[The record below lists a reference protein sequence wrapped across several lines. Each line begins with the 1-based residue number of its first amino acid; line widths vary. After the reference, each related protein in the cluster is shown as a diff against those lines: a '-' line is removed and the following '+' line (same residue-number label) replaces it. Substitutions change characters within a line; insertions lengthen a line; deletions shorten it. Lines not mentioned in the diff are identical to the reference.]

1 VVAKV
6 KMIDR
11 LIGWLNQLL
20 VIDFFLVLLSFFW
33 LAIAAFGRFVGLPL
47 GLDLWYSLWQ
57 PVFTPAIGIVIA
69 GTLLSGLFSWL
80 ANAMKPN

>member
-1 VVAKV
+1 MK
-6 KMIDR
+6 DR

-20 VIDFFLVLLSFFW
+20 VIDFFLVLLGFVWFV
-33 LAIAAFGRFVGLPL
+33 IAVAGRSIGVPL

-80 ANAMKPN
+80 AKALKIN